1 MILPKSIIICID
13 GECFN
18 GHGRPIGLPPFSY
31 SDAVLEKTDTAEE
44 STGHYSNL
52 FVDASVIQSIRIATQ
67 YISDSGTRAAL
78 ESGIVAAVKAMEKRG
93 AKDKVTITLS
103 N

>member
-1 MILPKSIIICID
+1 M
-13 GECFN
+13 
-18 GHGRPIGLPPFSY
+18 
-31 SDAVLEKTDTAEE
+31 
-44 STGHYSNL
+44 
-52 FVDASVIQSIRIATQ
+52 DASVIQSIRIATQ